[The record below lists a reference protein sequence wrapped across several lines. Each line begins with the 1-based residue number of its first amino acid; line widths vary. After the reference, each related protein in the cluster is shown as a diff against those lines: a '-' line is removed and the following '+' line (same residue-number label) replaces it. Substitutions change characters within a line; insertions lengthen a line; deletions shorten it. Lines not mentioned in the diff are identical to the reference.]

1 MQGMDRHTGKPLSG
15 ADHLAQSIG
24 DILSTPLGT
33 RLGRRTY
40 GSDLPELFDQPMNAR
55 GRLLVF
61 AATAQAIMRQE
72 GRMRLSRIALERGD
86 APGHWRLRLAGIRTD
101 APASARDRRAAPL
114 DLSVSVRALS
124 ALS

>member
-1 MQGMDRHTGKPLSG
+1 MQGMDRHTGRPLDG

-24 DILSTPLGT
+24 DILSTPLGS

-40 GSDLPELFDQPMNAR
+40 GSDLPELFDQPMNDR

-61 AATAQAIMRQE
+61 AATAQALMRQE
-72 GRMRLSRIALERGD
+72 ARLRLSRISLSRGD
-86 APGHWRLRLAGIRTD
+86 APGHWRLRLAGSRTD
-101 APASARDRRAAPL
+101 TPGRPAPL
-114 DLSVSVRALS
+114 DLSISVRALS